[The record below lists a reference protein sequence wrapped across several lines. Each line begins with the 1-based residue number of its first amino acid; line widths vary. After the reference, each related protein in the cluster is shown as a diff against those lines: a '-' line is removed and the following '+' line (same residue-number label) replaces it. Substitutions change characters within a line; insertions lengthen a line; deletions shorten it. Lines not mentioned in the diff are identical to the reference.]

1 MAIESLAGLDATVYY
16 ALPLEDAEAEGSFEV
31 VDVEED
37 EHGTKWAYQYSY
49 GVVVSAIHLE
59 NGELSVVLLENG
71 TGELETWETMLL
83 EDEICKVYLENDSH
97 RVELKKRLNDITK
110 KREESPSSPDVVN
123 RAELMDFD

>member
-31 VDVEED
+31 GDVEED